1 LRAAG
6 GIGAVVLSSAAIKAL
21 GGAVAIGEAEARV
34 FRGDQASL
42 RSVDEEL
49 RVKLFGLKLAKGP

>member
-1 LRAAG
+1 M
-6 GIGAVVLSSAAIKAL
+6 VLSSAAIKAL